1 MGKEKRV
8 IALGFFDGV
17 HLGHAALL
25 ARTKERAL
33 ELDAKPS
40 VLTFDTHPGQIVS
53 TKPVPLINAP
63 EGRVDLLERL
73 YDIHDVLFLHFDTR
87 MRQMAWADFVTALQ
101 GEFGAVHVVCGHNFR
116 FGYGG
121 QGTAAL
127 LAEKCQAL
135 GMGCD
140 VIEEV
145 AIAGEAVSSTHIRK
159 LLQTGEI
166 EAANRFLGH
175 PHTLVDT
182 VRHGYKLGR
191 TLGAPT
197 INMQFPK
204 GVLEL
209 PHGVYATRVTIGDE
223 VHFAVTNIG
232 TRPTVAGGDRVTVE
246 SYILDFD
253 ADLYGQRVRV
263 EFFRYLRPEMKFD
276 GVEALKTQI
285 QRDAEA
291 TRVWFGESGIK

>member
-1 MGKEKRV
+1 MKKEKRV

-25 ARTKERAL
+25 ACTRERAG
-33 ELDAKPS
+33 ELGARPF
-40 VLTFDTHPGQIVS
+40 VLTFDTHPRQMVS
-53 TKPVPLINAP
+53 GAAFPLINSP
-63 EGRVDLLERL
+63 EGRVDLIGRL
-73 YDIHDVLFLHFDTR
+73 CGIDDVLFLHFDEGF
-87 MRQMAWADFVTALQ
+87 RQMEWESFVEVLQ
-101 GEFGAVHVVCGHNFR
+101 AKFGAVHVVCGHNFR
-116 FGYGG
+116 FGYCGD
-121 QGTAAL
+121 GTPEL
-127 LAEKCQAL
+127 LQEKCQAL

-145 AIAGEAVSSTHIRK
+145 LVDDAQVSSTNVRK
-159 LLQTGEI
+159 LLQAGEI
-166 EAANRFLGH
+166 EAANRLLGH

-197 INMQFPK
+197 INMRFPD

-223 VHFAVTNIG
+223 THIAVTNVG
-232 TRPTVAGGDRVTVE
+232 TRPTVSGGDQVTVE
-246 SYILDFD
+246 SFILDFD
-253 ADLYGQRVRV
+253 ADLYGRQVRV
-263 EFFRYLRPEMKFD
+263 EFFHYLRPEMKFD

-285 QRDAEA
+285 QADAKA
-291 TRVWFGESGIK
+291 TRAYFDAGVK